1 MDGDTVDSQAM
12 QMEIL
17 STMRELF
24 HLHPL
29 YTEQLKSLQAF
40 GVGANMGSI
49 SRLTDIGAGLT
60 NAEDVVLQ
68 DILEQLDV
76 DER

>member
-1 MDGDTVDSQAM
+1 
-12 QMEIL
+12 MEIL

-60 NAEDVVLQ
+60 NAEDFVLQ
-68 DILEQLDV
+68 DVLEQLDV
-76 DER
+76 EQRYL

>member
-1 MDGDTVDSQAM
+1 
-12 QMEIL
+12 MEIL

-40 GVGANMGSI
+40 GVGANMSHV
-49 SRLTDIGAGLT
+49 SRLADIGKH
-60 NAEDVVLQ
+60 
-68 DILEQLDV
+68 
-76 DER
+76 